1 MDGFS
6 YVIAHGA
13 VQGFPRAVVS
23 VSAHVAEELVA
34 WEESVVC
41 VGVCGINDCVDGC
54 GIIDC
59 IDGCGIIDCVDGC
72 GIIDCVV
79 GCGIIDCIDG
89 CGIIDCVDGCGIID
103 CIVGCGIIDCIDRC
117 GITDCIGI
125 TGFSITCFVH
135 CSRCITHTI
144 HRITTTHTITHTLIH
159 IIPSQQRLRQRHVHE
174 RVAAPQVAR
183 QTLAQLCRTLV
194 AVP

>member
-6 YVIAHGA
+6 HVIAHGA

-41 VGVCGINDCVDGC
+41 GGVCGGGCGVCGGGGC

-59 IDGCGIIDCVDGC
+59 IA
-72 GIIDCVV
+72 
-79 GCGIIDCIDG
+79 GCGIIDCIAG
-89 CGIIDCVDGCGIID
+89 CGITDCVGVCGII
-103 CIVGCGIIDCIDRC
+103 
-117 GITDCIGI
+117 DCIGI

-135 CSRCITHTI
+135 CSRCITHT
-144 HRITTTHTITHTLIH
+144 TTHTITHTTTHTLIH

>member
-41 VGVCGINDCVDGC
+41 VGVCGINDC
-54 GIIDC
+54 

-72 GIIDCVV
+72 GIIDCVGV
-79 GCGIIDCIDG
+79 
-89 CGIIDCVDGCGIID
+89 CGIIDCVDGCDIID
-103 CIVGCGIIDCIDRC
+103 CVGGCGIIDCVGGC
-117 GITDCIGI
+117 GIIDCVGGCGIIDCIGI

-135 CSRCITHTI
+135 CSRCI
-144 HRITTTHTITHTLIH
+144 THTITHTLIH

>member
-6 YVIAHGA
+6 HVIAHGA

-41 VGVCGINDCVDGC
+41 GGVCVGVCSVGGC
-54 GIIDC
+54 GII
-59 IDGCGIIDCVDGC
+59 
-72 GIIDCVV
+72 
-79 GCGIIDCIDG
+79 
-89 CGIIDCVDGCGIID
+89 
-103 CIVGCGIIDCIDRC
+103 
-117 GITDCIGI
+117 DCIGI
-125 TGFSITCFVH
+125 TGFSITCYVH
-135 CSRCITHTI
+135 CSRCIAHTI
-144 HRITTTHTITHTLIH
+144 HRITTTHTITHTIIH